1 MAKGFILNADLTLT
15 PTFVARV
22 GDSFAHGKTAQ
33 EAVNDA
39 TKKDQERRPVEERA
53 AAFLVKYPIGTTHL
67 GHDLFEGHRMLTGSC
82 KQGCEQFVK
91 DKDIDLDCGYTLR
104 EFIAITRNAYA
115 TEAIEALEKAIGDSR

>member
-39 TKKDQERRPVEERA
+39 TMKDLECRPVEERA
-53 AAFLVKYPIGTTHL
+53 DAFLVKYPIGTTHL

-91 DKDIDLDCGYTLR
+91 DKGIDLDCGYTLS
-104 EFIAITRNAYA
+104 EFIAITRDAYA
-115 TEAIEALEKAIGDSR
+115 TEAIEALEKAIGETK